1 MTLGQ
6 LEVAHLYV
14 WTYVIIFDGQGR
26 GEAML
31 KIPSKAWD
39 VEVEHIYPSLYN
51 IAEGN
56 EIATVKPCLAVIVN
70 AKQWQKA
77 VGNA

>member
-6 LEVAHLYV
+6 LDDVHKYA
-14 WTYVIIFDGQGR
+14 WMYVIKFDEWDR
-26 GEAML
+26 GAAMMT
-31 KIPSKAWD
+31 IPPKARD
-39 VEVEHIYPSLYN
+39 VEVEYIYPTVHT
-51 IAEGN
+51 IAEWSV
-56 EIATVKPCLAVIVN
+56 ASTFKPCLAVIVN

>member
-6 LEVAHLYV
+6 LEVVHRYE
-14 WTYVIIFDGQGR
+14 WTYVIIFDER
-26 GEAML
+26 GNSEAML
-31 KIPSKAWD
+31 KIPLKAWN
-39 VEVEHIYPSLYN
+39 VEVEQIYPATYTKTV
-51 IAEGN
+51 GN
-56 EIATVKPCLAVIVN
+56 EVPTVKPCLAVIVN

>member
-6 LEVAHLYV
+6 LDNVHKFV
-14 WTYVIIFDGQGR
+14 WMYIIKYDARHPGKVMR
-26 GEAML
+26 
-31 KIPSKAWD
+31 KIPLEARSVK
-39 VEVEHIYPSLYN
+39 VEYIYPTLTTLYEES
-51 IAEGN
+51 AA
-56 EIATVKPCLAVIVN
+56 ATVKPCLAVIVN